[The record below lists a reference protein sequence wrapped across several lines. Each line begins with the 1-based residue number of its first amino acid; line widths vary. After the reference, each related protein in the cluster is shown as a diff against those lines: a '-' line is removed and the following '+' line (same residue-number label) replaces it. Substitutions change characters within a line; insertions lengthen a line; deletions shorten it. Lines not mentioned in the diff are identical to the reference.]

1 MLLQN
6 CSRWFMFPATKG
18 FDAVISLLRPF
29 LLFETSNIWI
39 QILNT
44 NHCNWANFSPGNL
57 FLDTFRMSLG
67 TDPMRP
73 IDRPLKSILAP
84 SRHHPLG
91 TTADYPLL
99 RGQRVQHTHQR
110 VCPSAV
116 RHHRRGGEFVFKKKD
131 KHGDDYTSSTL
142 ELQCARIKM
151 QWL

>member
-1 MLLQN
+1 
-6 CSRWFMFPATKG
+6 MFPATQG
-18 FDAVISLLRPF
+18 CDAVISLLSPF

-44 NHCNWANFSPGNL
+44 NRCNFSPGNL
-57 FLDTFRMSLG
+57 FSGHLSLG

-84 SRHHPLG
+84 SRHHGITLLARLP
-91 TTADYPLL
+91 TTPCCE
-99 RGQRVQHTHQR
+99 GKGSNTHTHTHQR

-116 RHHRRGGEFVFKKKD
+116 KHHRRGESLSSKKKD

-142 ELQCARIKM
+142 ELQCDRIKM
-151 QWL
+151 R